1 MGFFDEAVLIQSI
14 SDWDDSQDNTEKL
27 AQLLGVSEDSI
38 PLWTVNLANWVA
50 EDKIDSADL
59 IVAVEYLINQSDES
73 VTISFSH

>member
-1 MGFFDEAVLIQSI
+1 MIQSI